1 MLLSVRERGDTVAT
15 FRAIE
20 VRLME
25 TLAAWV
31 PSTPE
36 MEAKLVFGAH
46 IWDVAQHADLLG
58 KRTQELRLPL
68 QFSLKPCDAYTRIL
82 DDLASTTISRLRVVG
97 FYDCMLPALD
107 VRFRDYFSRV
117 DTLLD
122 DPTVRILQRIMFDTA
137 RMVAEGRALRDA
149 LPPADMN
156 EHDWLSDLKR
166 REASI
171 GEIVVYQSVQQ
182 RDSSA

>member
-1 MLLSVRERGDTVAT
+1 MFLSVRERGDTVAT
-15 FRAIE
+15 FREIE

-25 TLAAWV
+25 ILAAWV

-68 QFSLKPCDAYTRIL
+68 HFSLGPCDSYAQLL

-97 FYDCMLPALD
+97 FYDCLLPALD
-107 VRFRDYFSRV
+107 RRFRDYFSRV

-122 DPTVRILQRIMFDTA
+122 NPTVRILERIMFDTA
-137 RMVAEGRALRDA
+137 RMAAEGRALRDA
-149 LPPADMN
+149 LPSHDLN
-156 EHDWLSDLKR
+156 EHDWLIDLKQ

-171 GEIVVYQSVQQ
+171 GEIVVYQSAEQ
-182 RDSSA
+182 RGNSA